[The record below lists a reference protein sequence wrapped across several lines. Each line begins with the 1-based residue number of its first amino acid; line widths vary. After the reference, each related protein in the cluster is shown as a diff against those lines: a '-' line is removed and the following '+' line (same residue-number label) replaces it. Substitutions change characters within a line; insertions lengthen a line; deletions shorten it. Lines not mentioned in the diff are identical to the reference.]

1 MEVDAHLNTAPR
13 PSAGVA
19 HQINAPEL
27 VLAGDDGA
35 LVLTW
40 TWALALVLVSA
51 AGTIAATKWSPWA
64 AYLVT
69 VPVALAVLWNLYQN
83 LSALLPNLY

>member
-1 MEVDAHLNTAPR
+1 M
-13 PSAGVA
+13 
-19 HQINAPEL
+19 
-27 VLAGDDGA
+27 
-35 LVLTW
+35 LTW

-51 AGTIAATKWSPWA
+51 AGTIAATRWSPWA